1 LVLSS
6 SCSNQLGCPG
16 TPPTANH
23 IPKICKIYE
32 TQKKK
37 NKGTKT
43 ILKHKYL
50 FNRKKLK
57 LGAILEHFN
66 NIVQMMKAI
75 KA

>member
-1 LVLSS
+1 MK
-6 SCSNQLGCPG
+6 
-16 TPPTANH
+16 H
-23 IPKICKIYE
+23 K
-32 TQKKK
+32 KKK

-66 NIVQMMKAI
+66 NIVQIMKAI

>member
-23 IPKICKIYE
+23 IPKYVRFMRH
-32 TQKKK
+32 KKK